1 MTSDLFLLPEW
12 HSQEAVILAWPDQQT
27 DWAPW
32 LSEVQQTYLDL
43 IYKINQAG
51 CGVVLLIRS
60 TQVEAFKAAISQP
73 SNVVMLI
80 ADYNDTWVRDYG
92 FLTCQSTCGLQPVEY
107 QFNGWGN
114 KFDAAKD
121 NQINAQVLASLCK
134 LSLISYP
141 LVCEGGAL
149 EIDQNQHLLSTSQCL
164 LNPQRNGELSEQQY
178 TTMFLQQLGAE
189 QVTILQNGHLE
200 GDDTDG
206 HVDTLVRF
214 TPDQGLVIQSCYN
227 RTDDA
232 HFEGLSGLVDECRQ
246 VFPEHQIFELP
257 LPCIVNSDA
266 ERLPAS
272 YANFLICN
280 DSVLC
285 PIYQQSE
292 DQEALKVLT
301 KAYPKHR
308 IVPINALPLVQQF
321 GSIHCISMQIPTGTL
336 KAEVLARFSDGV
348 SLYE

>member
-12 HSQEAVILAWPDQQT
+12 HSQEAIILAWPDQQT

-32 LSEVQQTYLDL
+32 LTEVQQTYLDL
-43 IYKINQAG
+43 IHNINQAD
-51 CGVVLLIRS
+51 CAVLLLIRCS
-60 TQVEAFKAAISQP
+60 QLEQFKQIASKAF
-73 SNVVMLI
+73 NVVLII

-92 FLTCQSTCGLQPVEY
+92 FLTCQSAHGLQPVEY

-114 KFDAAKD
+114 KFDASKD
-121 NQINAQVLASLCK
+121 NQINTQVLASLCK
-134 LSLISYP
+134 HSLTSYP

-149 EIDQNQHLLSTSQCL
+149 EIDQNHHLLSTSQCL
-164 LNPQRNGELSEQQY
+164 LNPQRNGKLSEQQY
-178 TTMFLQQLGAE
+178 KSMFSAQLGAN

-214 TPDQGLVIQSCYN
+214 TPSQGLVIQSCYN
-227 RTDDA
+227 RPNDT
-232 HFEGLSGLVDECRQ
+232 HFEGLSALVDECCQ

-257 LPCIVNSDA
+257 LPNIVNQDSV
-266 ERLPAS
+266 RLPAS

-285 PIYQQSE
+285 PIYQQPE
-292 DQEALKVLT
+292 DQEALNMLAS
-301 KAYPKHR
+301 AYPKHR
-308 IVPINALPLVQQF
+308 IVPINALPLIQQF
-321 GSIHCISMQIPTGTL
+321 GSIHCISMQVPTGTL
-336 KAEVLARFSDGV
+336 KPEVLAHSTDGL